1 MNQNFRVEGWSV
13 TKKELARGI
22 AQEMGLLQIH
32 VQEMVQKIFDGIT
45 ETLVQEGRIELRN
58 FGVFVVKKRKPRKAR
73 NPRTGET
80 LKVPAKLVVTFKA
93 GREMEARV
101 GQLKQLPNGKA

>member
-1 MNQNFRVEGWSV
+1 M

-32 VQEMVQKIFDGIT
+32 VQVMVQKIFDGIT

-58 FGVFVVKKRKPRKAR
+58 FGIFEVKIRKPRKAR
-73 NPRTGET
+73 NPRTGEQV
-80 LKVPAKLVVTFKA
+80 KVPAKLVVTFKP
-93 GREMEARV
+93 GREMEERV
-101 GQLKQLPNGKA
+101 GQVKHVSDGKA